1 MHSVEV
7 WRGGKEKIIKIGLF
21 HRAFSSTNS
30 PVDSCPPSS
39 SSHHLSSLYNM
50 LSSFN
55 IAPPHP
61 NPHSIT
67 IISMGI
73 QEYLDTQN
81 ISSSD
86 VAPFV
91 IIHTVLSA
99 ILVGSTWWLCYSAAS
114 LTSLQP
120 AAKSLGIDEMPRS
133 ALLNSLV
140 ATPFIS
146 DGIKRRACGSLVALE
161 KASKNSKLVAFLDR
175 KFPSLDA
182 TRLCVSYAEAKL
194 GRLFFKPLTIPGRI
208 WLSWTGTKAWQQL
221 NTNLEN
227 NHLPSVMRNN
237 NHLSLKSTF
246 IDQRSNRIFT
256 RQHNHHIPKVGSVNT
271 KIINSGPKL
280 F

>member
-1 MHSVEV
+1 M
-7 WRGGKEKIIKIGLF
+7 F

-30 PVDSCPPSS
+30 PVAKLLHPIAPLHHRCYHLHRLSPSATAPCCHLQHRH
-39 SSHHLSSLYNM
+39 HHLLP
-50 LSSFN
+50 L
-55 IAPPHP
+55 I
-61 NPHSIT
+61 SIT

-221 NTNLEN
+221 KTNAKKLDTTLEN

-237 NHLSLKSTF
+237 NHLSSKSTF

-256 RQHNHHIPKVGSVNT
+256 RQHKYHPPKVGSVNT